1 MGTGK
6 AIVLVGARQVGKTT
20 LVNKLLENVEHIFL
34 DADDPTMRSLLTN
47 PNTEE
52 IKSLIG
58 DHDLVFIDEAQR
70 IDGIGLTLKIITD
83 QFKKVQLQAD
93 PHLSTLETNSTNP
106 LRAGNG
112 SLSFS
117 PSHGRNTNK
126 V

>member
-1 MGTGK
+1 MILRSLESAIREKMGTGK

-34 DADDPTMRSLLTN
+34 DADDPTMRSLLKN

-58 DHDLVFIDEAQR
+58 EHDLVFIDEAQR

-83 QFKKVQLQAD
+83 QFKKVQLVIIM
-93 PHLSTLETNSTNP
+93 TNCGSNKL
-106 LRAGNG
+106 LR
-112 SLSFS
+112 
-117 PSHGRNTNK
+117 
-126 V
+126 